1 MGFPSNRMIR
11 GWEASEIR
19 RMPLGENPGCGEVA
33 MRVGTGRAVCRECGR
48 KIMKGEEE
56 FVTVYDF
63 GGGGIAGDPWT
74 GVEIHIH
81 RVECCKVGSHDR
93 RVAR

>member
-1 MGFPSNRMIR
+1 MPSNRMIR

-19 RMPLGENPGCGEVA
+19 RTPLGENPGCGEVA
-33 MRVGTGRAVCRECGR
+33 MRVGTGRAVCRECGG

-56 FVTVYDF
+56 LVTVYDF
-63 GGGGIAGDPWT
+63 KGGGIAGDPFT

-81 RVECCKVGSHDR
+81 RFECCKIGSPYR
-93 RVAR
+93 MVTVR